1 MLRLEESEIL
11 MNKSLSVNETKVVIG
26 YEDGLE
32 DNQEYEYIISA
43 INSVGTA
50 TTDVNTLCKFYNHV
64 Q

>member
-43 INSVGTA
+43 INSVGMA